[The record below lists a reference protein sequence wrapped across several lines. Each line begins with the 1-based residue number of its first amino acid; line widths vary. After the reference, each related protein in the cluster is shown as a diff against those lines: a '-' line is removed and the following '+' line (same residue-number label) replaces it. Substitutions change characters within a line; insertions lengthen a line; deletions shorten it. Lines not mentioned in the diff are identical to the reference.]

1 MESIDTIRKVISG
14 AAQARQDAIKSL
26 QEQRKYHQDQIDEID
41 NILVGLGQIKTKKSN
56 QGRGP
61 RGNNTVTIIDGVD
74 QLLRKYS
81 CGLSRNEI
89 VSLMRSEINYET
101 SSTDEDFNNT
111 VYCAGI
117 NKLVRDKKAVA
128 VGKRL
133 RSGRI
138 ETIYKHISYVEETEF
153 TYERGKN
160 EEL

>member
-1 MESIDTIRKVISG
+1 MESIDTIRKVIYS
-14 AAQARQDAIKSL
+14 AAQARQEAITSL

-41 NILVGLGQIKTKKSN
+41 NLLVGLGQIRTKKSN

-61 RGNNTVTIIDGVD
+61 RGNNTVTIVDGVE
-74 QLLRKYS
+74 QLLKKYS

-89 VSLMRSEINYET
+89 VSLMRSEIKYES

-117 NKLVRDKKAVA
+117 NKLVREKRAVA
-128 VGKRL
+128 TAKQL
-133 RSGRI
+133 RSGRM

-153 TYERGKN
+153 IY
-160 EEL
+160 